1 MDFLSR
7 INFHTHT
14 RLCKHADGEP
24 VDYCREAVKQGISVL
39 GFSDHTPYPVKRW
52 ETVRMDIDQL
62 PQYVKWIEAARAE
75 FPQLRIIQGMECE
88 YDPAYSNFF
97 KDVLMEEYGCLYL
110 IGAAHS
116 YLSRGGEW
124 MGLYGYRMTDENLHD
139 YADYV
144 VEAMSSGLYLFMAHP
159 DVFGVSYEGWNA
171 EAEACCREICKAA
184 VSIGLPLEI
193 NGYGLRKKPKQ
204 DSGAMRAPYPLEKFW
219 EIAGEE
225 GVKAVVSSDAH
236 RPVDVWSN
244 TDDCLAW
251 AKRFGVEVVNEALAE
266 KFK

>member
-1 MDFLSR
+1 MVFSGR

-24 VDYCREAVKQGISVL
+24 IDYCREAVKQGVSVL

-52 ETVRMDIDQL
+52 ETVRMDVEQL
-62 PQYVKWIEAARAE
+62 PRYVEWIEAARLE

-88 YDPAYSNFF
+88 YDPDYSNFF
-97 KDVLMEEYGCLYL
+97 KEVLMGEYGCRYL

-116 YLSRGGEW
+116 YLSREGEW
-124 MGLYGYRMTDENLHD
+124 KGLYGYRMTDKDLRD
-139 YADYV
+139 YADYFV
-144 VEAMSSGLYLFMAHP
+144 KALLSGLYLFMAHP

-171 EAEACCREICKAA
+171 EADACCRDICRAA
-184 VSIGLPLEI
+184 VDADMPLEI
-193 NGYGLRKKPKQ
+193 NGYGLRKKPKA
-204 DSGAMRAPYPLEKFW
+204 DEGTLRAPYPLEKFW

-236 RPVDVWSN
+236 RPMDVWSN
-244 TDDCLAW
+244 TDDCIAW
-251 AKRFGVEVVNEALAE
+251 AKRFGVEVVNEAVAE
-266 KFK
+266 KIK